1 MADLYA
7 NENFPLP
14 AVAHLRE
21 LGHDVLT
28 SMEAGTANQQIPD
41 DQVLAFA
48 VRNKRALITHNRGHF
63 KRLHRKQPAHQG
75 IIICTKDSDFL
86 ALARRVDSSI
96 RENEP
101 LTAKL
106 LSIVKPAP

>member
-14 AVAHLRE
+14 VVGHLRE
-21 LGHDVLT
+21 FGHDVLT
-28 SMEAGTANQQIPD
+28 SLEAGTANQQISD
-41 DQVLAFA
+41 EEVLAFA
-48 VRNKRALITHNRGHF
+48 VRKKRTLITHNRGHF
-63 KRLHRKQPAHQG
+63 KRLHRKQPAHEG
-75 IIICTKDSDFL
+75 IIICTKDTDFL
-86 ALARRVDSSI
+86 ALAARVDSSI

-106 LSIVKPAP
+106 VSVVKPPS